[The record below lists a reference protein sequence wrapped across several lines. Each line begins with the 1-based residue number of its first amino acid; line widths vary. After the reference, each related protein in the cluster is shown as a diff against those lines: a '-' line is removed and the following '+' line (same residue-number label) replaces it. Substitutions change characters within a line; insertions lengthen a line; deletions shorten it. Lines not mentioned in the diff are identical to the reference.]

1 MATLTYK
8 TRGNMSP
15 QGKPKVYFCCHPDEA
30 TRFLHPVS
38 DELLQKHNC
47 AVWYLKDPRTTRT
60 AELLNDLNG
69 MQLFVIPV
77 TRALLTTPNP
87 AMDIEFPY
95 AIRHH
100 IPVLPLMQEEDLD
113 ESFNRRFGNLQY
125 LSRFVDDPTAVP
137 YDEKLTAYL
146 SAVLIGDELAEQ
158 IRAAFDA
165 YVFLSYR
172 KCDRQ
177 YAQELMR
184 LIHSHEFARDIAIWY
199 DEYLTPGERFTDAIR
214 KALRDSKLFVM
225 AVTPHVIDPDN
236 YVMTTEYPLARKEGK
251 PILPAQMCPIDRA
264 ALERAFTDL
273 PACTDARDDAAL
285 SDALLSAL
293 QEVACRENNT
303 PMHDF
308 FIGLAYLGGVDVEV
322 DHDRALALITSAA
335 ERGLPQAI
343 DKLVDM
349 YQNGIGVERDY
360 RTAIDWMIKK
370 AAVVE
375 TQYRKADTEEN
386 ARQLI
391 WCYFHCGDAF
401 KDIGE
406 LENAKQYYQKGIEF
420 ALQYMAP
427 QKRGFFRRTVKERDS
442 TFILSDLA
450 AGYGN
455 LGDIFE
461 SQGDLDTAELYYR
474 KDLELCDAL
483 ENKTDDTALRR
494 RRMSCY
500 MDLCS
505 VAKMRDDLDGADN
518 YGQQALELA
527 LAIAKDDN
535 TAKARLNLSDIY
547 QIIGTI
553 AMHKHDYGR
562 ADQYLQKNL
571 KLASALVEETVS
583 IEARE
588 NLAVCYDRCGEFA
601 EDHDNLKNAW
611 KYYQKGLALTLA
623 LAEETGTIHARRNLS
638 VSYHRLGVVAR
649 DRGNPD
655 EARGFFRK
663 SLALRQTI
671 ADETD
676 TPESLD
682 DLATSHYYLSTVT
695 RTPDS
700 TKHLQEA
707 LRLFTLLCER
717 CPQVTQY
724 RERRDFVQENWDDLR

>member
-1 MATLTYK
+1 MSMLLYK
-8 TRGNMSP
+8 TRGKSSP
-15 QGKPKVYFCCHPDEA
+15 QGKPKVYFCCHPDE
-30 TRFLHPVS
+30 TKRFLDTVS
-38 DELLQKHNC
+38 DELLQKQNC
-47 AVWYLKDPRTTRT
+47 AVWHLKEPHAERT
-60 AELLNDLNG
+60 AEFLNDLKG
-69 MQLFVIPV
+69 MQLFVMPV

-87 AMDIEFPY
+87 AMDIEFPF

-100 IPVLPLMQEEDLD
+100 IPVLPLMQDDGLDDL
-113 ESFNRRFGNLQY
+113 FNRRFGNLQY
-125 LSRFVDDPTAVP
+125 LSRFVDDPTATP
-137 YDEKLTAYL
+137 YDEKLTVYL

-172 KCDRQ
+172 KCDRL

-199 DEYLTPGERFTDAIR
+199 DEYLTPGESFTDAIR

-225 AVTPHVIDPDN
+225 AITPNVTEPDN
-236 YVMTTEYPLARKEGK
+236 YVLTTEYPLAREEGK
-251 PILPAQMCPIDRA
+251 PILPAQMCPTDRA
-264 ALERAFTDL
+264 TLDDVFEDF
-273 PACTDARDDAAL
+273 PACTDAHDAAAL

-293 QEVACRENNT
+293 RAVACRENNT

-308 FIGLAYLGGVDVEV
+308 FIGLAYLSGVDVEV

-335 ERGLPQAI
+335 ERGLPEAL

-349 YQNGIGVERDY
+349 YQNGIGVERNY
-360 RTAIDWMIKK
+360 HTAIDWMIKK

-375 TQYRKADTEEN
+375 VQYRKADTEEN
-386 ARQLI
+386 ARHLI
-391 WCYFHCGDAF
+391 WCYFYCADAF

-427 QKRGFFRRTVKERDS
+427 QKRGFFRHTDS

-450 AGYGN
+450 AGYSN

-535 TAKARLNLSDIY
+535 TAKARLHLSNIY
-547 QIIGTI
+547 HALGTI

-562 ADQYLQKNL
+562 ADHYLHSNR
-571 KLASALVEETVS
+571 KLISELVEETGS
-583 IEARE
+583 IEARQQ
-588 NLAVCYDRCGEFA
+588 LANCYYRCGEFA
-601 EDHDNLKNAW
+601 EDHNNLKEAW
-611 KYYQKGLALTLA
+611 KYYQNMLALTLA
-623 LAEETGTIHARRNLS
+623 LTEETGTVLSRRNLS
-638 VSYHRLGVVAR
+638 TSYHRLGIVAR
-649 DRGNPD
+649 DRGNLG
-655 EARGFFRK
+655 EARGYFRQAI
-663 SLALRQTI
+663 ALRQAI

-682 DLATSHYYLSTVT
+682 DLATSLYYLSTVT
-695 RTPDS
+695 VHPDS
-700 TKHLQEA
+700 TKNLQEA
-707 LRLFTLLCER
+707 LRLFTILCER
-717 CPQVTQY
+717 CPQISWY
-724 RERRDFVQENWDDLR
+724 RDRRDFVLETLDDM